1 MNVPS
6 TVAITGCAGFIGS
19 KTAQL
24 LLEDGV
30 RVIGIDCFSSDLYP
44 AEPKRDS
51 LAALLKYPHFTFHES
66 DLRRDD
72 LAVAIAPA
80 GAVIHFAALAGLA
93 PSWSNPDLY
102 RSHNVDATRRLV
114 EAMVESGPKHL
125 VHASTSSVYG
135 QEAVGNEELELRP
148 VSPYGETKLA
158 AEAIVQAATESGELS
173 ATILRFFSVY
183 GPGQRPD
190 MAYAKAIEAIR
201 DDREMFIT
209 GDGSQRR
216 SNTFIDDAARAA
228 ILSVSKRPSATFN
241 ICGDESIALIDAIRH
256 IERMIG
262 KPARLTFIPRV
273 RGDQTVTHGDSTKAT
288 QLLGWRPTTRIFDG
302 LAQQV
307 ESMIPTPARQL
318 S

>member
-1 MNVPS
+1 MNVAL

-24 LLEDGV
+24 LLDDGV
-30 RVIGIDCFSSDLYP
+30 NVIGIDCFSRDLYP

-51 LAALLKYPHFTFHES
+51 LAALLKYPHFTFHEI
-66 DLRRDD
+66 DLRNGD

-80 GAVIHFAALAGLA
+80 DAVIHFAALAGLA

-114 EAMVESGPKHL
+114 EAMIDSGTAHL

-135 QEAVGNEELELRP
+135 REAVGNEELELRP

-173 ATILRFFSVY
+173 ATILRYFSVY

-190 MAYAKAIEAIR
+190 MAYAKAIQAIR
-201 DDREMFIT
+201 DDQEMCIT

-228 ILSVSKRPSATFN
+228 ILSVGKQPSATFN

-256 IERMIG
+256 IERLIG
-262 KPARLTFIPRV
+262 KPARLTFTPRA
-273 RGDQTVTHGDSTKAT
+273 RGDQTVTHGDSTKAS
-288 QLLGWRPTTRIFDG
+288 QLLGWRPTTDIFDG
-302 LAQQV
+302 LAQQID
-307 ESMIPTPARQL
+307 SMIPTLARQR